1 MGQNHPLQATAKLAK
16 GGTVMAENYM
26 TFAIFALVCLLLL
39 TLPFIPA
46 YKEWRYP
53 SDMAALPVSAN
64 YTTDIEH
71 FSRRLHADV
80 TARLGRGPGTGFED
94 FDFVDFPIG
103 NMQWQKTRKRL
114 IAQQSINTQAPI
126 RSAGQLY
133 VEGDLRTG
141 ENSAF
146 SALYATGD
154 IALGG
159 ESEVHDW
166 AHADG
171 VFRIGDNG
179 VALRRISAG
188 VAIELGTEVWFERL
202 QAPTLTFGLA
212 SQQPKASGQYAQ
224 TPASYAD
231 LPNAVQQ
238 TPSLYLIR
246 GDCALPAGKLYE
258 GSLVVTGFLTVGQ
271 GTTVIGD
278 LKARIGVSIARR
290 ASVEGAVTCEKRI
303 YVFKDAQAFGP
314 IVSESDVLIGARA
327 VIGSPDA
334 ITTITANNIII
345 ESGATVHGA
354 VWANEIGMV
363 KAE

>member
-1 MGQNHPLQATAKLAK
+1 MMTQ
-16 GGTVMAENYM
+16 NYM
-26 TFAIFALVCLLLL
+26 TLAAFAVVCLLLL

-53 SDMAALPVSAN
+53 SDVAALPVSAN
-64 YTTDIEH
+64 YTSDIEH

-80 TARLGRGPGTGFED
+80 AGKLGHGPATGFED

-103 NMQWQKTRKRL
+103 NMQWQKARKRL

-126 RSAGQLY
+126 RSASQLY

-141 ENSAF
+141 DNSAF
-146 SALYATGD
+146 SSLYATGD
-154 IALGG
+154 IALGS

-166 AHADG
+166 AHANG
-171 VFRIGDNG
+171 VFRLGDNG
-179 VALRRISAG
+179 VALRRVSAG
-188 VAIELGTEVWFERL
+188 VAIELGNEVWFERL
-202 QAPTLTFGLA
+202 QAPTLSFGL
-212 SQQPKASGQYAQ
+212 SSRQPKPPGQFVQ

-246 GDCALPAGKLYE
+246 GDCALPAGNLYQ

-278 LKARIGVSIARR
+278 IKARIGVSIARR
-290 ASVEGAVTCEKRI
+290 ASVEGAITCEKRI
-303 YVFKDAQAFGP
+303 YVFKDARALGP
-314 IVSESDVLIGARA
+314 IVSESDILIGARS
-327 VIGSPDA
+327 VIGLPDA
-334 ITTITANNIII
+334 MTTVTANNIII
-345 ESGATVHGA
+345 EQGATVHGA